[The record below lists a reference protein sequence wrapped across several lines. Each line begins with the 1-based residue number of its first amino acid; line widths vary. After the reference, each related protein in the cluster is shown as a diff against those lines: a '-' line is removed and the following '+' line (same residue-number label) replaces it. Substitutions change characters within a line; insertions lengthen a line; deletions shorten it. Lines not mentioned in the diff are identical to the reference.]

1 VRVLQYSHLVY
12 SASSQLERYINNLI
26 ASKSVAIIF
35 LAPRFDGDMGEEYW
49 RERERERERENKL
62 INKIKN

>member
-1 VRVLQYSHLVY
+1 LILEQVGEPCDG
-12 SASSQLERYINNLI
+12 SAIFPSGLFCKQLGRYKSNLI

-49 RERERERERENKL
+49 RERERDY
-62 INKIKN
+62 